1 MNREDVINSRVNS
14 IFNFC
19 SKLHDDIDELYEVMV
34 DGTDDEER
42 LKIEYIISKLNELNL
57 DRQ

>member
-1 MNREDVINSRVNS
+1 MNREDVLNSRTRS

-19 SKLHDDIDELYEVMV
+19 SRLHDDIDDLYEVMV
-34 DGTDDEER
+34 DGTDEEER